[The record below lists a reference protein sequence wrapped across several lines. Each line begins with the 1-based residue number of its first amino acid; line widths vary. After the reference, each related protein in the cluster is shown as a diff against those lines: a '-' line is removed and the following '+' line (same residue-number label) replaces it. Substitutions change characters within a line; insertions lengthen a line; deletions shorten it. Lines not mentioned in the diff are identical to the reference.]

1 MTRKEIMTCTEL
13 AAKLDD
19 YVDGLMDQA
28 GEAKLAAH
36 IESCFDCRQLLAR
49 EHRLHESLKDYG
61 ESSMPQADA
70 AFFDQALLK
79 AAQQGARRQRNRWVM
94 TGVGG
99 TIAAGL
105 VLWMLGGMFLKTPQ
119 VAEPVIPAIAMT
131 LEEPRTF
138 NLVFSTET
146 ALTNATMTV
155 VLPPG
160 LEVQGFAGQ
169 QEITWMTSLTEG
181 KNVLPLT
188 LIATSPHGGELM
200 ATLRHD
206 GDDKTFRVKV
216 TVI

>member
-1 MTRKEIMTCTEL
+1 
-13 AAKLDD
+13 
-19 YVDGLMDQA
+19 
-28 GEAKLAAH
+28 
-36 IESCFDCRQLLAR
+36 
-49 EHRLHESLKDYG
+49 
-61 ESSMPQADA
+61 MPQADA
-70 AFFDQALLK
+70 AFFDQALLQ
-79 AAQQGARRQRNRWVM
+79 AAQQGTRRQRNRWVM

-119 VAEPVIPAIAMT
+119 LAEPVIPAIAMT
-131 LEEPRTF
+131 LEEPRTV
-138 NLVFSTET
+138 NLVFSSATSL
-146 ALTNATMTV
+146 ANATMTV

-160 LEVQGFAGQ
+160 VEVQGFAGQ

-206 GDDKTFRVKV
+206 GDYKTFRVRLS
-216 TVI
+216 VI

>member
-1 MTRKEIMTCTEL
+1 MMTCTEL

-19 YVDGLMDQA
+19 YVDGLIDPA
-28 GEAKLAAH
+28 ESVTLAAH
-36 IESCFDCRQLLAR
+36 IGNCADCRQLLER
-49 EHRLHESLKDYG
+49 EHNLRRSLKDYG
-61 ESSMPQADA
+61 ESSMPHADA
-70 AFFDQALLK
+70 AFFDQALLQ
-79 AAQQGARRQRNRWVM
+79 AAQQGTRRQRNRWVM

-105 VLWMLGGMFLKTPQ
+105 VLWILGGMFLKTPQ
-119 VAEPVIPAIAMT
+119 VAAPAIPAIAMT
-131 LEEPRTF
+131 LEEPRTV
-138 NLVFSTET
+138 NLVFSSATSL
-146 ALTNATMTV
+146 ANATMTV

-160 LEVQGFAGQ
+160 VEVQGFAGQ

-206 GDDKTFRVKV
+206 GDDKTFRVRLS
-216 TVI
+216 VI